1 MIVET
6 KALSYAVDG
15 RELVRDVSLQV
26 PSGAAMV
33 LLGANGA
40 GKTSLLRL
48 LLNILRPSRG
58 GARLFG
64 RDSRSLAP
72 ADFQRIGYAAESQIV
87 PGRLSVS
94 AYFDYLR
101 PLYERWDVALEQQFR
116 RHFGL
121 PAQQRIDHLSHGAA
135 MKLKLAAA
143 LAFRP
148 ALLILDEPLGG
159 LDQDVRDQVLD
170 ILIDRAGDTTILMA
184 TQEITDIERFATHV
198 GFMAEGRLLF
208 QEETGALAARMRD
221 VCVQMAGMRDMP
233 GTLPESWLTP
243 THTGRTLGFIDS
255 GFVSEAV
262 LREQLAVHGI
272 EIGGLNIRPLA
283 LRDIAVPLIR
293 AQRGEAGQ

>member
-6 KALSYAVDG
+6 TALSHMFAG
-15 RELVRDVSLQV
+15 REVVRDVGLQV
-26 PSGAAMV
+26 PMGAAMV

-48 LLNILRPSRG
+48 LLNILRPSKG

-64 RDSRSLAP
+64 RDSRCLGP
-72 ADFQRIGYAAESQIV
+72 EDFQRIGYAAESQIL

-101 PLYERWDVALEQQFR
+101 PLYERWDGALEQHLR

-121 PAQQRIDHLSHGAA
+121 PGGQRIDLLSHGAS
-135 MKLKLAAA
+135 MTLRLATA

-148 ALLILDEPLGG
+148 TLLILDEPLGG
-159 LDQDVRDQVLD
+159 LDQDVREQVLD

-184 TQEITDIERFATHV
+184 TQEITDIDRFATHV
-198 GFMAEGRLLF
+198 AFMADGRLLF
-208 QEETGALAARMRD
+208 QEETGTLAARMRD
-221 VCVQMAGMRDMP
+221 VRVQVGEMWDLPA
-233 GTLPESWLTP
+233 TLPESWLTA
-243 THTGRTLGFIDS
+243 TRTGRTLGFIDS

-262 LREQLAVHGI
+262 LRQQLADCGI
-272 EIGGLNIRPLA
+272 EIGGLDIRPLA

-293 AQRGEAGQ
+293 AQRGETGQ